1 MMSDALTLDQ
11 IQLLLAVVDH
21 GSFSGAARKLNRAQS
36 AVTYG
41 IQKLEAQLGVAL
53 FDRSSYRPSLTDAG
67 RALLPRA
74 RRIVE
79 ETAALRDQAQ
89 GLAGGLEAEL
99 TVVIDAMFPMPRL
112 VEALRAFT
120 AKFPTVPPRI
130 YVQSMGAG
138 AEFVLNGTC
147 MIGLLPLVFSDT
159 AGLQHVPLLTVQL
172 LPVVA
177 QDHPLAQLDGPIP
190 TDVIRRHLQLVLTDR
205 SALTEGRDYGVLS
218 SQTWRV
224 ADLGTKH
231 AMLLAGLGWGS
242 MPTHLVADDV
252 RDGRLKVIH
261 PAEFDARTAHLVMG
275 AAHLASRPL
284 GPAALWM
291 MQHFSET
298 AAEEAGSAAS

>member
-1 MMSDALTLDQ
+1 MTDALTLDQ

-41 IQKLEAQLGVAL
+41 IQKLEAQLGMAL
-53 FDRSSYRPSLTDAG
+53 FDRSRYRPTLTEAG

-74 RRIVE
+74 RRIIE
-79 ETAALRDQAQ
+79 EIAALRHQAQ

-159 AGLQHVPLLTVQL
+159 AGLTHVPLLTVQL

-177 QDHPLAQLDGPIP
+177 QDHLLAQLEGPIP

-291 MQHFSET
+291 MRHFSET
-298 AAEEAGSAAS
+298 AAGEAGDSRS

>member
-1 MMSDALTLDQ
+1 MSDALTLDQ

-53 FDRSSYRPSLTDAG
+53 FDRSSYRPSLTEAG

-74 RRIVE
+74 RRIVD

-99 TVVIDAMFPMPRL
+99 TLVIDAMFPMPRL

-138 AEFVLNGTC
+138 TEFVLNGTC
-147 MIGLLPLVFSDT
+147 MIGLLSMVFSDT

-291 MQHFSET
+291 MRHFFET
-298 AAEEAGSAAS
+298 AAEEAGGATQ